1 MFLIRYAV
9 LCGSAPDDYRQK
21 KLIEMNDFLT
31 DQKYSSVYNR
41 NLYIFSNSINEVMLK
56 LVLNKS
62 FSLGAKKNL
71 LFSIINEIPFLD
83 SKMDIWLGGE
93 KIRRDVIVY
102 VVNFAKING
111 ISSKMS
117 YDIDREFV
125 REEEHSNEKVEA

>member
-1 MFLIRYAV
+1 MIRYAV

-83 SKMDIWLGGE
+83 SKMDIWLDGE